1 MVKKNDDPL
10 DRIPGHLRDQIP
22 VDIKQKI
29 AENQALQEA
38 IYDLSEL
45 FDLLKQ
51 DVAELHE
58 FGSRNETGQAWRR
71 SSYRAV
77 FSWIEG
83 VVYQMKQ
90 IAMCT
95 QGGFYQ
101 AKLSR
106 AEIAFLQ
113 EESYFLDEKGKVITK
128 SNNFAEINKNLR
140 FAYAKL
146 AEGFNISTELEIDR
160 QGWQQFKRAIE
171 IRNRLT
177 HPKNITDLF
186 VTDEY
191 MGFLL
196 DTMSWFDTQI
206 SKLIVDVNATV
217 EPTLKR
223 IREEGQADIKRVADN
238 AMAIFTRAGKAEDA
252 ITILDELIKEGL
264 VSEDGAEKIEIA
276 KSRLNELKKDIVS
289 DLINARKPAE

>member
-10 DRIPGHLRDQIP
+10 DKIPGHLRDQIP
-22 VDIKQKI
+22 VEIIQKI

-38 IYDLSEL
+38 VYDLSEL

-51 DVAELHE
+51 DVAELHK
-58 FGSRNETGQAWRR
+58 FGSHNETGQPWRR

-113 EESYFLDEKGKVITK
+113 EESYFLDEKGKVVTK

-186 VTDEY
+186 VTDEH

-206 SKLIVDVNATV
+206 SKLIADVNATV

-223 IREEGQADIKRVADN
+223 IREEGQADIKRVSDN

-264 VSEDGAEKIEIA
+264 VSEDGTEKIEIA

-289 DLINARKPAE
+289 DLISARKPTK